1 MPQYILNIEV
11 TTLTRYIT
19 TAVHIYVLYDNR
31 EVKLVYCMCV
41 LCVNVCPW
49 WQDNYLKFNTFTSQ
63 KADVMLLKAGLEYL
77 WTVTTSAYIY
87 IVTVTVFSFFLIFR
101 IIIFSNPL
109 NMTKFFTLPTIT
121 TQTGAYRV
129 IILIY
134 IPQLR
139 PIYPP
144 AHRVLFDNYH
154 VLLSGFQT
162 CNIKVLSLFTTS
174 PIYFKCDNSHVHT
187 FVVLCTS
194 YARTAF
200 CLAFFLEIS
209 FPRVLLYF
217 FVYVLSNSFLYW
229 FNQSFISLLYIYIF
243 YLQCI

>member
-1 MPQYILNIEV
+1 MNSYNQRI
-11 TTLTRYIT
+11 
-19 TAVHIYVLYDNR
+19 
-31 EVKLVYCMCV
+31 
-41 LCVNVCPW
+41 
-49 WQDNYLKFNTFTSQ
+49 
-63 KADVMLLKAGLEYL
+63 
-77 WTVTTSAYIY
+77 YIY
-87 IVTVTVFSFFLIFR
+87 CYCYCIFFFSYFPNHHFFQPLKHDQVFYIANNNHTNRCISC
-101 IIIFSNPL
+101 N
-109 NMTKFFTLPTIT
+109 NTN
-121 TQTGAYRV
+121 
-129 IILIY
+129 IY

-187 FVVLCTS
+187 FVVLCTC

-217 FVYVLSNSFLYW
+217 FVYVLSNSFLY
-229 FNQSFISLLYIYIF
+229 
-243 YLQCI
+243 